1 MKKLILLSFALLLL
15 AGAATWVYAAS
26 TTIDWDV
33 AASGGGNVSAGDI
46 ALDDTIGQPVVDL
59 ARAGDVVIESGFWHS
74 MGVSTS
80 PPTPIPTPTS
90 IRIYLPYYLK
100 R

>member
-59 ARAGDVVIESGFWHS
+59 ARAGDVVIESGFWHG

-80 PPTPIPTPTS
+80 TPTPTS